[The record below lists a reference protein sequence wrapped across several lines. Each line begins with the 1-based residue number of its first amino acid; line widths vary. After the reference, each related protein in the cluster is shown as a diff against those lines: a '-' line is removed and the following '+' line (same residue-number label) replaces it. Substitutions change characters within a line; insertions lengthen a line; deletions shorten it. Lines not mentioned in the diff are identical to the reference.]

1 MKTFKNKLKY
11 ISWLA
16 ITCLVL
22 YLVFRVLQIIN
33 PELSTIQA
41 ISKILDYSIL
51 SDKNSKLSIG
61 QIGLSL
67 ILMVLGVM
75 LASTIKDNIVAR
87 LLSKTNLN
95 LGTRASITNLSYYV
109 FIFISFILAFKV
121 ANIPLTIFAFLGG
134 AVAIGLGFGSQNI
147 LNNFISGIIL
157 QTENPMNVGDIIEIE
172 DVRGTVVSIGAR
184 STKLLSSSNTHII
197 LPNSYFLD
205 KRFINWT
212 LYDNKVRSYIK
223 IGYTY
228 KHDPEMICKELLNLV
243 KGLSFIEIDPEPK
256 VLVEE
261 FDNNGIVYGIYVWLT
276 INSTIGRAELES
288 VLRMRIYSFS
298 SEKQLEMTSNL
309 MKVELVKK

>member
-1 MKTFKNKLKY
+1 MKTFKSKLRY

-16 ITCLVL
+16 ISSLL
-22 YLVFRVLQIIN
+22 FYLVYKIIQIIN
-33 PELSTIQA
+33 PDLTVVQI
-41 ISKILDYSIL
+41 ISKVLNYSL
-51 SDKNSKLSIG
+51 VSDKTSKLSIG

-67 ILMVLGVM
+67 VLMILGVM
-75 LASTIKDNIVAR
+75 LASSIRDKVVANI
-87 LLSKTNLN
+87 LSKTHLN
-95 LGTRASITNLSYYV
+95 VGTRASITNLSYYV

-121 ANIPLTIFAFLGG
+121 AHIPLTIFAFLGG

-223 IGYTY
+223 ISYSY
-228 KHDPEMICKELLNLV
+228 KHNPEQVCKELIQLA
-243 KGLSFIEIDPEPK
+243 KSLSFVEINPEPV
-256 VLVEE
+256 VLVED

-288 VLRMRIYSFS
+288 VLRMRLYSVS
-298 SEKQLEMTSNL
+298 QEKQLEMTSNL
-309 MKVELVKK
+309 MKIQLIEN